1 MKKRPS
7 ITLLTVL
14 LTMVFAAGIGVYSS
28 YIGMKIYQESSDHL
42 LESFSQISETFT
54 LFVQRNWTVLR
65 QWDGLLKNADIDHAG
80 SIGADMQ
87 ANKESWHYSDFY
99 LFNESTQYLTADGR
113 RGSADSISGV
123 FQEMYSE
130 GGPIVS
136 TYTASYGVP
145 KIVFAMP
152 LSRNMTLDGV
162 TYTGLAV
169 SYDTDVVDD
178 LVDGSMYGGQ
188 SDCYI
193 VRANGDIVL
202 ALEPQTELCKGLTN
216 LYDLDAHAEWRYGSM
231 DDIRDRVRLGRS
243 GSAQFICQG
252 GRNYLVA
259 IPTAFP
265 DWTLVGIIRADEVDG
280 AMHSVQQSTIIALG
294 ALCIFAVIIVVLAL
308 GMESQLRLRREEEE
322 RLSLEREK
330 MQSDRLLQSMSRI
343 VDRYSIVNLDTDRYR
358 YSELR
363 LSEPLY
369 PTSGRYSDMVET
381 ISERYVA
388 LTETENAKLSRLIT
402 PEYLRSVLRKPDD
415 NLKIEYCSRTE
426 NAYMVLT
433 ILPVA
438 WHADG
443 TVYEVMQV
451 VQDIGQKVEL
461 ENMANTD
468 SMTGLFNERYFSRVL
483 NICEAKKLPF
493 VLYYLD
499 LDRFKPINDTY
510 GHLMGD
516 RLLKEIAAHPDH
528 ALRPCRP
535 RRKGAFGRRQLRLRL
550 LSGGRRR
557 FSGAHRGGQ
566 PDVRDQ
572 AAPSRKRP
580 DGGRVMKN
588 RTLRRAAETLVL
600 LLIAAMAVFL
610 AAGLHQRAPDAAL
623 STLST
628 GWYQLT
634 DGVRRDVTLPAT
646 LPAEPGQTI
655 TLYNDTLTDSDGGKV
670 LSARGVEYDIEIRAG
685 ETLLYRYEDNAFPK
699 NAQMKGRLWADTEL
713 PDNIGGQTLSLTLTP
728 LSGRAVA
735 LAAPVLGS
743 MPAVTGHH
751 IQSSLFSIGMMLAML
766 VLAVLALMIFFY
778 MSFFGIRERRFL
790 DVAVFLLL
798 CSLWCLTDSALYQI
812 YGRDTAAGSVISFYA
827 FMTMAIPM
835 VHFVRNTVSGRLRLV
850 PDVCIALFC
859 ANALA
864 QGAAYRLLGVPFIA
878 MLPLTH
884 LLLTAGVAA
893 MLTVLFR
900 SYREQPAPQLRLRIE
915 AFAALGAFGVA
926 ALVLYWLLHIYWY
939 DAVYQFGVLLFIILL
954 LYGLISQAAEDMR
967 FHMEHRISHEMQRE
981 DRMTGLPNR
990 RAFEEYMERIRTGR
1004 AGCRDAVLTYIRLE
1018 GLNERNDRF
1027 GLQAGDESVIAA
1039 AQCVADFCRAC
1050 EEAGESVLCFRTGGN
1065 EFALIRPEPHTD
1077 SGQLHRQF
1085 RAVVARYNRTCA
1097 PRARIIM
1104 TFGFSR
1110 LCDEDGK
1117 SRSISAWKAE
1127 ADAHLK
1133 RNEAGLGGDAE

>member
-28 YIGMKIYQESSDHL
+28 YIGMKIYQESSNNL
-42 LESFSQISETFT
+42 FESFSQISKTFA
-54 LFVQRNWTVLR
+54 LFVQRNWTVLS
-65 QWDGLLKNADIDHAG
+65 QWDGLLKNIDSDADAENIWPDVQG
-80 SIGADMQ
+80 S
-87 ANKESWHYSDFY
+87 KESWRYSDFY
-99 LFNESTQYLTADGR
+99 LTNEDLQYLTADGR
-113 RGSADSISGV
+113 KGTADSISGV
-123 FQEMYSE
+123 VQELYSKGE
-130 GGPIVS
+130 PIVS

-152 LSRNMTLDGV
+152 LSRNITLDGV

-178 LVDGSMYGGQ
+178 LVDGSMYSGQ

-193 VRANGDIVL
+193 VRTNGDIVL

-216 LYDLDAHAEWRYGSM
+216 LYDIDAHAEWRYGTM
-231 DDIRDRVRLGRS
+231 DDIRDCIQLGKS
-243 GSAQFICQG
+243 GSAQFTCERA
-252 GRNYLVA
+252 RNYLIA
-259 IPTAFP
+259 IPTDFP
-265 DWTLVGIIRADEVDG
+265 DWALVGIIHADEVDG
-280 AMHSVQQSTIIALG
+280 AMRSVQQSTSFALG

-402 PEYLRSVLRKPDD
+402 PEYLRSVLR
-415 NLKIEYCSRTE
+415 
-426 NAYMVLT
+426 
-433 ILPVA
+433 
-438 WHADG
+438 
-443 TVYEVMQV
+443 
-451 VQDIGQKVEL
+451 
-461 ENMANTD
+461 
-468 SMTGLFNERYFSRVL
+468 
-483 NICEAKKLPF
+483 
-493 VLYYLD
+493 
-499 LDRFKPINDTY
+499 
-510 GHLMGD
+510 
-516 RLLKEIAAHPDH
+516 
-528 ALRPCRP
+528 
-535 RRKGAFGRRQLRLRL
+535 
-550 LSGGRRR
+550 
-557 FSGAHRGGQ
+557 
-566 PDVRDQ
+566 
-572 AAPSRKRP
+572 
-580 DGGRVMKN
+580 
-588 RTLRRAAETLVL
+588 RAAETLVL
-600 LLIAAMAVFL
+600 LLIAAMALLL
-610 AAGLHQRAPDAAL
+610 AAGLHQHEPDGSL
-623 STLST
+623 TTLST

-646 LPAEPGQTI
+646 LPAEPGQTL

-699 NAQMKGRLWADTEL
+699 NAQMKGRLWADAEL
-713 PDNIGGQTLSLTLTP
+713 LDNIGGQTLSLTLTP

-735 LAAPVLGS
+735 LAAPVLGTA
-743 MPAVTGHH
+743 PAVTGRH

-798 CSLWCLTDSALYQI
+798 CSLWCLTDSGLYQI
-812 YGRDTAAGSVISFYA
+812 YGRDTAAGSIISFYA
-827 FMTMAIPM
+827 FMTMPIPM

-850 PDVCIALFC
+850 PDVLIALFC

-893 MLTVLFR
+893 MLTALFR
-900 SYREQPAPQLRLRIE
+900 SYRDKPAPQLRLRIE

-939 DAVYQFGVLLFIILL
+939 DTVFQFGVLLFIILL
-954 LYGLISQAAEDMR
+954 LYGLIGQAAEDMR